1 MHPALHPASHPASH
15 PALRVSRWRR
25 GQLPTLAGVGLVLAV
40 LALGARAQSAEPIHD
55 PANPAL
61 GQLQPA
67 ATALPLLPQAK
78 RGGVDWARSVR
89 DGAIAPR
96 ADLEGRAKA
105 TLLSL
110 DVILKNTKDMPHV
123 LFPHLAHTQW
133 LSCANCHDQL
143 FVPKAGAN
151 QINMDKIFR
160 GQYCGACHGRVAF
173 VTHLNCERCHS
184 IPHSGAKAWW

>member
-1 MHPALHPASHPASH
+1 MPPAQHPASRVALYRPAR
-15 PALRVSRWRR
+15 L
-25 GQLPTLAGVGLVLAV
+25 LAFVGVTLVLAA
-40 LALGARAQSAEPIHD
+40 LALGARAAADDPIHD

-67 ATALPLLPQAK
+67 AGALAVLPQAK
-78 RGGVDWARSVR
+78 RGGVDWVRALR

-96 ADLEGRAKA
+96 ADLEGRAKP
-105 TLLSL
+105 TLLAL

-123 LFPHLAHTQW
+123 RFPHLAHTQW
-133 LSCANCHDQL
+133 LACVNCHDQL

>member
-1 MHPALHPASHPASH
+1 MLSASLCALLSAARHALLRLVPLPAFIASVLLLA
-15 PALRVSRWRR
+15 ALA
-25 GQLPTLAGVGLVLAV
+25 PD
-40 LALGARAQSAEPIHD
+40 ARSAQDDPIHD

-67 ATALPLLPQAK
+67 AAALAALPQAK
-78 RGGVDWARSVR
+78 RGGVDWARAVR

-96 ADLEGRAKA
+96 ADLEGRAKP
-105 TLLSL
+105 TLLTL

-123 LFPHLAHTQW
+123 RFPHLAHTQW
-133 LSCANCHDQL
+133 LACANCHDQL

-151 QINMDKIFR
+151 QISMDKIFR